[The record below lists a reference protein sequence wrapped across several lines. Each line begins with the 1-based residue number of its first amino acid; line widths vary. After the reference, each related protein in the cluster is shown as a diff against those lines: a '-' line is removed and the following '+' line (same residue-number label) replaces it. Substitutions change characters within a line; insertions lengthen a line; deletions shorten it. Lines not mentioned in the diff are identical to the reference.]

1 MGEMLFMA
9 HSGVRYLVLLAG
21 LLAAVL
27 AALSLRGR
35 NLSGAAETVGRVFVG
50 VIDLQV
56 LLGIAVVLTRPF
68 FPQLIGHIVLMVAA
82 AAVAHGVW
90 AAVKRRP
97 VGARPAGLWLGGV
110 VGALALMVGG
120 ILAIGRAIV

>member
-21 LLAAVL
+21 AAAAVL
-27 AALSLRGR
+27 AAVSLRGR
-35 NLSGAAETVGRVFVG
+35 TLSPAAEVAGRVFVG

-56 LLGIAVVLTRPF
+56 LLGIAVALTRPF
-68 FPQLIGHIVLMVAA
+68 YGQLIGHIVLMVGA

-97 VGARPAGLWLGGV
+97 AGGRPAGLWLAGV
-110 VGALALMVGG
+110 VGALALMVGA
-120 ILAIGRAIV
+120 ILAIGRPIV